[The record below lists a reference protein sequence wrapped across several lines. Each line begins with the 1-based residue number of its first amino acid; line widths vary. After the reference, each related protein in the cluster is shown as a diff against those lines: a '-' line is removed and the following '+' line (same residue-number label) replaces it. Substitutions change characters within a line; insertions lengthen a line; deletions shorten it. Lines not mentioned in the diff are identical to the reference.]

1 MVSAD
6 NRPTTHTPNYKLGKD
21 IGEILME
28 KVEIDIDGK
37 IISIEAGDL
46 ARQAGGT
53 VIIRQGDT
61 MVLVAATMAGKPR
74 EGIDFFPLTVDYR
87 EKTYAAGKIPGSFF
101 RREARPGELETLI
114 CRLIDRPIRPLFPK
128 EFKNETQVVAMVVSH
143 DGENPPD
150 VNAITGASAA
160 LMISDI
166 PFENPVAGARISRV
180 DGKLIFNPNYEETA
194 NSDLNLIMAGTADGI
209 VMVES
214 GANEVSEDEMME
226 ALDFG
231 HERIKKVIG
240 IQIKLREL
248 LGKEKLVVEPA
259 PVNEELKASINSKAA
274 TKLDAACQIA
284 GKHERSDTVKQIQS
298 GLCAELN
305 PDDDEKI
312 TGEIKDLFHDLE
324 KAIVRNLVL
333 DKQYRVDGRGLADVR
348 PISIMTG
355 YLPRVHGS
363 AVFTRGE
370 TQALVATTLGTS
382 SDEQRMDSLE
392 FKGSKSFMLHYNFPA
407 FCTGE
412 VKFISGPGR
421 REIGHGMLA
430 ERSLIPVLPSKDDF
444 PYTIR
449 IVSEILESNGSSS
462 MASVCGGSL
471 SMMDAGIPIKAPVA
485 GIAMGLIK
493 DGDRVAIL
501 SDILGSEDHLGD
513 MDFKVAGTA
522 NGITALQMDIKITG
536 LDRDLLKTALQQA
549 KDGRIHILGE
559 MDKALSTPREEINKH
574 APRIVTLTVPKDKI
588 RDVIGPGGKVIREII
603 DKTGVSID
611 INDDGVVSIA
621 SADAEAAAKAVEFVE
636 NLTQEVEV
644 GRIYLGKVK
653 KIVDFGAFVEI
664 FPGTDGLVHISQIC
678 DRRIK
683 NVSDEI
689 QEGDEIKVKV
699 IDVDQQGKV
708 KLSRKE
714 ALKDGIAATV
724 PVAT

>member
-1 MVSAD
+1 MD
-6 NRPTTHTPNYKLGKD
+6 
-21 IGEILME
+21 

-37 IISIEAGDL
+37 LISLEAGDL
-46 ARQAGGT
+46 ARQAGGA
-53 VIIRQGDT
+53 VVVRQGDT
-61 MVLVAATMAGKPR
+61 MLLVTATMAKEAR

-87 EKTYAAGKIPGSFF
+87 EKTYAAGKIPGNFF
-101 RREARPGELETLI
+101 RREARPGDIETLT

-128 EFKNETQVVAMVVSH
+128 AFKNETQVVALVISH
-143 DGENPPD
+143 DQTNPPD

-166 PFENPVAGARISRV
+166 PFETPIAGARISRV
-180 DGKLIFNPNYEETA
+180 DGKLIFNPTYEDTA
-194 NSDLNLIMAGTADGI
+194 NSDLNLVMAGTADGI
-209 VMVES
+209 VMVEA
-214 GANEVSEDEMME
+214 GANEASEDDMMA
-226 ALDFG
+226 ALEFG
-231 HERIKKVIG
+231 HERIKQLIE
-240 IQIKLREL
+240 IQIKLRGL
-248 LGKEKLVVEPA
+248 LGKEKLVVEA
-259 PVNEELKASINSKAA
+259 PQVDEELKSKIHEKTAA
-274 TKLDAACQIA
+274 KLTEAMQIS
-284 GKHERSDTVKQIQS
+284 GKHERSDTIKQIREDFK
-298 GLCAELN
+298 AELS
-305 PDDDEKI
+305 PEELEEKA
-312 TGEIKDLFHDLE
+312 GAIKELFHDLE
-324 KAIVRNLVL
+324 KDIVRNLVL
-333 DKQYRVDGRGLADVR
+333 DKHYRVDGRGLADVR
-348 PISIMTG
+348 PITIQVG

-370 TQALVATTLGTS
+370 TQALVSTTLGTA
-382 SDEQRMDSLE
+382 SDEQRIDSLE
-392 FKGSKSFMLHYNFPA
+392 YKGTKSFFLHYNFPA

-412 VKFISGPGR
+412 VKFLSGPGR

-430 ERSLIPVLPSKDDF
+430 ERSLIPILPDKDKF

-471 SMMDAGIPIKAPVA
+471 SLMDAGVPIKAPVA
-485 GIAMGLIK
+485 GIAMGMIK

-513 MDFKVAGTA
+513 MDFKVTGTLK
-522 NGITALQMDIKITG
+522 GINALQMDIKIGG
-536 LDRDLLKTALQQA
+536 LSHDLMAKALEQA
-549 KDGRIHILGE
+549 KEGRLHILGE
-559 MDKALSTPREEINKH
+559 MDKALQSPREEMSQY
-574 APRIVTLTVPKDKI
+574 APRIVTITVPKDKI

-621 SADAEAAAKAVEFVE
+621 STDEDSAKRAVEFVQ
-636 NLTQEVEV
+636 NLVQEVEI
-644 GRIYLGKVK
+644 GKIYLGKVK

-699 IDVDQQGKV
+699 IDVDQQGRV

-714 ALKDGIAATV
+714 ALRDAVAAE
-724 PVAT
+724 

>member
-1 MVSAD
+1 
-6 NRPTTHTPNYKLGKD
+6 
-21 IGEILME
+21 ME

-37 IISIEAGDL
+37 IISLEAGDL

-53 VIIRQGDT
+53 VVIRQGDT

-128 EFKNETQVVAMVVSH
+128 EFKNETQVVAMVISH

-194 NSDLNLIMAGTADGI
+194 ASDLNLIMAGTADGI

-248 LGKEKLVVEPA
+248 LGKEKLVVEPT
-259 PVNEELKASINSKAA
+259 PVNEELQSSINSKAA
-274 TKLDAACQIA
+274 EKLDAACQIA
-284 GKHERSDTVKQIQS
+284 GKHERGDAVKQIQND
-298 GLCAELN
+298 LCAELN
-305 PDDDEKI
+305 PDEDAGIK
-312 TGEIKDLFHDLE
+312 GEIKDIFHDLE
-324 KAIVRNLVL
+324 KTVVRNLVL

-370 TQALVATTLGTS
+370 TQALVAATLGTS

-513 MDFKVAGTA
+513 MDFKVAGTT

-536 LDRDLLKTALQQA
+536 LDRDLMKRALQQA
-549 KDGRIHILGE
+549 KEGRLHILGE
-559 MDKALSTPREEINKH
+559 MDKALSTHRTEINQH

-611 INDDGVVSIA
+611 INDDGLVSIA

-644 GRIYLGKVK
+644 GKIYLGKVK

-683 NVSDEI
+683 SVSDEI

-714 ALKDGIAATV
+714 ALKDAVEAAAPT
-724 PVAT
+724 AT

>member
-1 MVSAD
+1 
-6 NRPTTHTPNYKLGKD
+6 
-21 IGEILME
+21 ME

-37 IISIEAGDL
+37 IISLEAGDL
-46 ARQAGGT
+46 ARQAGGS
-53 VIIRQGDT
+53 VVIRQGDT

-166 PFENPVAGARISRV
+166 PFETPVAGARISRV

-194 NSDLNLIMAGTADGI
+194 ASDLNLIMAGTADGI

-214 GANEVSEDEMME
+214 GANEASEDDMME

-248 LGKEKLVVEPA
+248 LGKEKLVVQPV

-284 GKHERSDTVKQIQS
+284 GKNERGDAVKQIQND
-298 GLCAELN
+298 LYAELN
-305 PDDDEKI
+305 PDEDADIK
-312 TGEIKDLFHDLE
+312 GEIKDIFHDLE
-324 KAIVRNLVL
+324 KTVVRNLVL
-333 DKQYRVDGRGLADVR
+333 DKQYRVDGRGLADIR

-370 TQALVATTLGTS
+370 TQALVAATLGTS

-392 FKGSKSFMLHYNFPA
+392 FKGSKTFMLHYNFPA

-412 VKFISGPGR
+412 VKFIAGPGR

-493 DGDRVAIL
+493 DGDRIAIL

-522 NGITALQMDIKITG
+522 NGITALQMDIKVKG
-536 LDRDLLKTALQQA
+536 LDRDLMKTALQQA
-549 KDGRIHILGE
+549 KEGRLHILGE
-559 MDKALSTPREEINKH
+559 MNKALSTHRDEINQH

-611 INDDGVVSIA
+611 INDDGLVSIA
-621 SADAEAAAKAVEFVE
+621 SSDAEAAAKAVEFVQ

-644 GRIYLGKVK
+644 GKIYLGTVK

-714 ALKDGIAATV
+714 ALKDGIDAAAPT
-724 PVAT
+724 AT

>member
-1 MVSAD
+1 
-6 NRPTTHTPNYKLGKD
+6 
-21 IGEILME
+21 ME

-37 IISIEAGDL
+37 LISIEAGDL
-46 ARQAGGT
+46 ARQAGGA
-53 VIIRQGDT
+53 VIVRQGDT
-61 MVLVAATMAGKPR
+61 MLLVTATMAGQAR

-87 EKTYAAGKIPGSFF
+87 EKTYAAGKIPGNFF
-101 RREARPGELETLI
+101 RREARPGDIETLT

-128 EFKNETQVVAMVVSH
+128 AFKNETQVVALVISH
-143 DGENPPD
+143 DQTNPPD

-166 PFENPVAGARISRV
+166 PFETPIAGARISRV
-180 DGKLIFNPNYEETA
+180 DGKLIFNPTYEDTA
-194 NSDLNLIMAGTADGI
+194 NSDLNLVMAGTADGI
-209 VMVES
+209 VMVEA
-214 GANEVSEDEMME
+214 GANEASEDDMMA
-226 ALDFG
+226 ALEFG
-231 HERIKKVIG
+231 HERIKQLIE
-240 IQIKLREL
+240 IQIKLRGL
-248 LGKEKLVVEPA
+248 LGKEKLVVEA
-259 PVNEELKASINSKAA
+259 PQVDEELKSKIHEKTAA
-274 TKLDAACQIA
+274 KLTEAMQIS
-284 GKHERSDTVKQIQS
+284 GKHERSDTIKQIREDFK
-298 GLCAELN
+298 AELS
-305 PDDDEKI
+305 PEELEEKA
-312 TGEIKDLFHDLE
+312 GAIKELFHDLE
-324 KAIVRNLVL
+324 KDIVRNLVL
-333 DKQYRVDGRGLADVR
+333 DKHYRVDGRGLADVR
-348 PISIMTG
+348 PITIQVG

-370 TQALVATTLGTS
+370 TQALVSTTLGTA
-382 SDEQRMDSLE
+382 SDEQRIDSLE
-392 FKGSKSFMLHYNFPA
+392 YKGTKSFFLHYNFPA

-412 VKFISGPGR
+412 VKFLSGPGR

-430 ERSLIPVLPSKDDF
+430 ERSLIPILPDKDKF

-471 SMMDAGIPIKAPVA
+471 SLMDAGVPIKAPVA
-485 GIAMGLIK
+485 GIAMGMIK

-513 MDFKVAGTA
+513 MDFKVTGTLK
-522 NGITALQMDIKITG
+522 GINALQMDIKIGG
-536 LDRDLLKTALQQA
+536 LSHDLMAKALEQA
-549 KDGRIHILGE
+549 KEGRLHILGE
-559 MDKALSTPREEINKH
+559 MDKALQSPREEMSQY
-574 APRIVTLTVPKDKI
+574 APRIVTITVPKDKI

-621 SADAEAAAKAVEFVE
+621 STDEDSAKRAVEFVQ
-636 NLTQEVEV
+636 NLVQEVQI
-644 GRIYLGKVK
+644 GKIYLGKVK

-699 IDVDQQGKV
+699 IDVDQQGRV

-714 ALKDGIAATV
+714 ALRDAVAAE
-724 PVAT
+724 

>member
-1 MVSAD
+1 
-6 NRPTTHTPNYKLGKD
+6 
-21 IGEILME
+21 ME

-37 IISIEAGDL
+37 IISLEAGDL
-46 ARQAGGT
+46 ARQAGGS
-53 VIIRQGDT
+53 VVIRQGDT

-166 PFENPVAGARISRV
+166 PFETPVAGARISRV

-194 NSDLNLIMAGTADGI
+194 ASDLNLIMAGTADGI

-214 GANEVSEDEMME
+214 GANEASEDDMME

-248 LGKEKLVVEPA
+248 LGKEKLVVQPV

-284 GKHERSDTVKQIQS
+284 GKNERGDAVKQIQND
-298 GLCAELN
+298 LYAELN
-305 PDDDEKI
+305 PDEDADIK
-312 TGEIKDLFHDLE
+312 GEIKDIFHDLE
-324 KAIVRNLVL
+324 KTVVRNLVL

-370 TQALVATTLGTS
+370 TQALVAATLGTS

-392 FKGSKSFMLHYNFPA
+392 FKGSKTFMLHYNFPA

-412 VKFISGPGR
+412 VKFIAGPGR

-493 DGDRVAIL
+493 DGDRIAIL

-522 NGITALQMDIKITG
+522 NGITALQMDIKVKG
-536 LDRDLLKTALQQA
+536 LDRDLMKTALQQA
-549 KDGRIHILGE
+549 KEGRLHILGE
-559 MDKALSTPREEINKH
+559 MNKALSTHRDEINQH

-611 INDDGVVSIA
+611 INDDGLVSIA
-621 SADAEAAAKAVEFVE
+621 SSDAEAAAKAVEFVQ
-636 NLTQEVEV
+636 NLTQEVEI
-644 GRIYLGKVK
+644 GKIYLGTVK

-714 ALKDGIAATV
+714 ALKDGIDAAAPT
-724 PVAT
+724 AT

>member
-1 MVSAD
+1 
-6 NRPTTHTPNYKLGKD
+6 
-21 IGEILME
+21 ME

-37 IISIEAGDL
+37 LISIEAGDL
-46 ARQAGGT
+46 ARQAGGA
-53 VIIRQGDT
+53 VIVRQGDT
-61 MVLVAATMAGKPR
+61 MLLVTATMAGQAR

-87 EKTYAAGKIPGSFF
+87 EKTYAAGKIPGNFF
-101 RREARPGELETLI
+101 RREARPGDIETLT

-128 EFKNETQVVAMVVSH
+128 AFKNETQVVALVISH
-143 DGENPPD
+143 DQTNPPD

-166 PFENPVAGARISRV
+166 PFETPIAGARISRV
-180 DGKLIFNPNYEETA
+180 DGKLIFNPTYEDTA
-194 NSDLNLIMAGTADGI
+194 NSDLNLVMAGTADGI
-209 VMVES
+209 VMVEA
-214 GANEVSEDEMME
+214 GANEASEDDMMA
-226 ALDFG
+226 ALEFG
-231 HERIKKVIG
+231 HERIKQLIE
-240 IQIKLREL
+240 IQIKLRGL
-248 LGKEKLVVEPA
+248 LGKEKLVVEA
-259 PVNEELKASINSKAA
+259 PQVDEELKSKIHEKTAA
-274 TKLDAACQIA
+274 KLTEAMQIS
-284 GKHERSDTVKQIQS
+284 GKHERSDTIKQIREDFK
-298 GLCAELN
+298 AELS
-305 PDDDEKI
+305 PEELEEKA
-312 TGEIKDLFHDLE
+312 GAIKELFHDLE
-324 KAIVRNLVL
+324 KDIVRNLVL
-333 DKQYRVDGRGLADVR
+333 DKHYRVDGRGLADVR
-348 PISIMTG
+348 PITIQVG

-370 TQALVATTLGTS
+370 TQALVSTTLGTA
-382 SDEQRMDSLE
+382 SDEQRIDSLE
-392 FKGSKSFMLHYNFPA
+392 YKGTKSFFLHYNFPA

-412 VKFISGPGR
+412 VKFLSGPGR

-430 ERSLIPVLPSKDDF
+430 ERSLIPILPDKDKF

-471 SMMDAGIPIKAPVA
+471 SLMDAGVPIKAPVA
-485 GIAMGLIK
+485 GIAMGMIK

-513 MDFKVAGTA
+513 MDFKVTGTLK
-522 NGITALQMDIKITG
+522 GINALQMDIKIGG
-536 LDRDLLKTALQQA
+536 LSHDLMAKALEQA
-549 KDGRIHILGE
+549 KEGRLHILGE
-559 MDKALSTPREEINKH
+559 MDKALQSPREEMSQY
-574 APRIVTLTVPKDKI
+574 APRIVTITVPKDKI

-621 SADAEAAAKAVEFVE
+621 STDEDSAKRAVEFVQ
-636 NLTQEVEV
+636 NLVQEVEI
-644 GRIYLGKVK
+644 GKIYLGKVK
-653 KIVDFGAFVEI
+653 KIGDFGAFVEI

-699 IDVDQQGKV
+699 IDVDQQGRV

-714 ALKDGIAATV
+714 ALRDTVAAE
-724 PVAT
+724 

>member
-1 MVSAD
+1 
-6 NRPTTHTPNYKLGKD
+6 
-21 IGEILME
+21 ME

-194 NSDLNLIMAGTADGI
+194 VSDLNLIMAGTADGI

-214 GANEVSEDEMME
+214 GANEVSEDDMME

-259 PVNEELKASINSKAA
+259 PVNEELKTAINSKAA

-284 GKHERSDTVKQIQS
+284 GKHERGDAVKQIQND
-298 GLCAELN
+298 LCAELN
-305 PDDDEKI
+305 PDEDDNIK
-312 TGEIKDLFHDLE
+312 GEIKDIFHDLE
-324 KAIVRNLVL
+324 KTVVRNLVL

-462 MASVCGGSL
+462 MASVCGGAL

-493 DGDRVAIL
+493 DGERVAIL

-536 LDRDLLKTALQQA
+536 LDRDLMKTALQQA
-549 KDGRIHILGE
+549 KEGRLHILGE
-559 MDKALSTPREEINKH
+559 MNKALSTHRDEINQH

-611 INDDGVVSIA
+611 INDDGLVSIA
-621 SADAEAAAKAVEFVE
+621 SSDAEAAAKAVEFVE

-714 ALKDGIAATV
+714 ALKDGLEAAPPT
-724 PVAT
+724 TT